1 MQPPLPFAPPPLSP
15 LPPHMDPPP
24 HPWLAPL
31 KALPSPPPSG
41 SPFLPSST
49 PVAPSASIV
58 KLFAAPPSAPLVAT
72 VSGISSAQE
81 ALNKDDSSSTFVI
94 VGIFGGFAA
103 CVLVISLLCLRHRRS
118 LVQQQHAQTPVKY
131 HITNLP
137 LTPKPLLFSS
147 EEAEAMQ
154 STPQTESS
162 VSFDSPASAL
172 GGVEIDFRAAMRAEA
187 AAGRSPRS
195 RKAHDESPGTETVR
209 EINFRAPMQAEA
221 AAGRSPAHDESPGTE
236 TVRVQMRCVSAG
248 SFSGSAGARQAA
260 SEWLSREESNAVTR
274 KTQRPLFT

>member
-1 MQPPLPFAPPPLSP
+1 
-15 LPPHMDPPP
+15 
-24 HPWLAPL
+24 
-31 KALPSPPPSG
+31 
-41 SPFLPSST
+41 
-49 PVAPSASIV
+49 
-58 KLFAAPPSAPLVAT
+58 
-72 VSGISSAQE
+72 
-81 ALNKDDSSSTFVI
+81 
-94 VGIFGGFAA
+94 
-103 CVLVISLLCLRHRRS
+103 
-118 LVQQQHAQTPVKY
+118 
-131 HITNLP
+131 
-137 LTPKPLLFSS
+137 
-147 EEAEAMQ
+147 MQ

-209 EINFRAPMQAEA
+209 
-221 AAGRSPAHDESPGTE
+221 
-236 TVRVQMRCVSAG
+236 VQMRCVSAG